1 MLTLC
6 NLQSFFIFYV
16 LGLYGNNGILP
27 VTSLLQSIQEEAN
40 SNTAESLFL
49 KTPSL
54 IWFLPFEADIGLEIL
69 SILGTKVMYIQ
80 KIDCTLLEVSR
91 FWTRKDAILNRW

>member
-1 MLTLC
+1 M
-6 NLQSFFIFYV
+6 
-16 LGLYGNNGILP
+16 
-27 VTSLLQSIQEEAN
+27 TSLLQSIQEEAN

-80 KIDCTLLEVSR
+80 DCTLLEVSR
-91 FWTRKDAILNRW
+91 FWTRKDAILNKW